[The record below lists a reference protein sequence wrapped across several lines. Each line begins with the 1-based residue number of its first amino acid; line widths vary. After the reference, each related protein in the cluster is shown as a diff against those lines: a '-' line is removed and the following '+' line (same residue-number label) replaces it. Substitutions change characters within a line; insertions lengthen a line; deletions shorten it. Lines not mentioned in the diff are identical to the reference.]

1 MQASSGQKNDNSFT
15 LPGSFRIIYSMPE
28 KNNIQDVAWHA
39 EPVDKCL
46 NTLKSSPEGLDPE
59 EAGRRLE
66 EFGPNML
73 AAEKKRGPLKRF
85 LMQFHNLLI
94 YVLLAAVVI
103 TALLQEWIDS
113 LVILGVCVVN
123 ALIGFIQEGKAEKS
137 LESLKTM
144 LAPEALVL
152 RGGQRIRVAARD
164 LVPGDVV
171 YLKPGDRV
179 PADLRIFECRNLRID
194 EAALTGESVPV
205 GKACAEVESEAALG
219 DRKSMAFS
227 GTMVVYGQGTGV
239 VAATGLNTELGRIS
253 ELLTETESIVTPLIR
268 KMNVFARHL
277 TVAILV
283 LAAAAFLFGV
293 FLRGYAPADMFL
305 AAVGLAVAAIPE
317 GLPAI
322 MTITLAIG
330 VQKMA
335 GRNAI
340 IRRLPAVETLGS
352 VTVICSDKTGTLTRN
367 EMTVQNIQTADQLFC
382 VTGAGYA
389 PQGKFMLED
398 KEVHPGEYPVLM
410 QALRSVLLCNEARF
424 QEKEGQIKLEG
435 APTEGALLTAALKAG
450 LDQDRENRANPRQ
463 DVLPFSS
470 EEKFMVT
477 LNCFESGE
485 AVFILKGAP
494 EKVMEKCSSQGA
506 LGDSGPMDHEF
517 WKQQGD
523 LLASMGQRLLAVAV
537 KKDLSSKGEIDDQD
551 TKQDFTMLALF
562 GIMDPP
568 RDEAIEAAARLKGR
582 ESDPG
587 DTGAGIKVKMI
598 TGDHAITASA
608 IGEKLGMGQGRK
620 ALTGQDLE
628 KISDADL
635 VQVARDVDIYARTS
649 PEHKLRLV
657 QALQGGG
664 QIVAMT
670 GDGVNDS
677 PALKRADVGVAM
689 GMTGTEAAKE
699 ASDMV
704 LTDDNF
710 ASIANAVEEG
720 RTVYDNLKKA
730 ILFILPTN
738 GGQALVVI
746 ASILLGIGLMDET
759 GHFSLPITPP
769 QILWINMVTA
779 VTLALALAFEPPE
792 KNVMQRPPRP
802 PEEPLVSGFLLWRI
816 SFVSLLLVL
825 GALGHYLLMQSQ
837 GASQDL
843 ASTAAINTL
852 VMGQVFYLINS
863 RFIDEPSWNIKG
875 ILGSRPVLVSIAVLA
890 VLQLS
895 FTYLPFMQFLFQTE
909 PLGLQAWTRIL
920 AFGLAVFLAVELEK
934 AFFRRR
940 SVC

>member
-1 MQASSGQKNDNSFT
+1 
-15 LPGSFRIIYSMPE
+15 MPE
-28 KNNIQDVAWHA
+28 NKDTQNKIAWHA
-39 EPVDKCL
+39 EPVEKCFEL
-46 NTLKSSPEGLDPE
+46 LKSSPEGLGPE

-66 EFGPNML
+66 KFGPNML
-73 AAEKKRGPLKRF
+73 AQEKKKGPILRF
-85 LMQFHNLLI
+85 LLQFHNLLI
-94 YVLLAAVVI
+94 YVLLGAVVI

-113 LVILGVCVVN
+113 LVILGVCVIN

-137 LESLKTM
+137 LESLKSM

-152 RGGQRIRVAARD
+152 RGGESVRIAAKD

-179 PADLRIFECRNLRID
+179 PADLRIFESKNLRIE
-194 EAALTGESVPV
+194 EAPLTGESVPV
-205 GKACAEVESEAALG
+205 GKGSAGVETEAALG

-253 ELLTETESIVTPLIR
+253 ELLTETQSIITPLIR

-277 TVAILV
+277 TVAILLLAVVV
-283 LAAAAFLFGV
+283 LLFGV
-293 FLRGYAPADMFL
+293 FLRGYEPADMFL
-305 AAVGLAVAAIPE
+305 AAIGLAVAAIPE

-335 GRNAI
+335 RRNAI

-352 VTVICSDKTGTLTRN
+352 VTVVCSDKTGTLTRN
-367 EMTVQNIQTADQLFC
+367 EMTVQSVQTADHLFS
-382 VTGAGYA
+382 VTGVGYA
-389 PQGKFMLED
+389 PEGKFKLQD
-398 KEVHPGEYPVLM
+398 KEIHPGEHPVLM
-410 QALRSVLLCNEARF
+410 QALKSALICNEARF
-424 QEKEGQIKLEG
+424 QEKDGQLKLEG

-450 LDQDRENRANPRQ
+450 LDQAQENNVHPRV
-463 DVLPFSS
+463 DILPFSS

-477 LNCFESGE
+477 LNRDESENG
-485 AVFILKGAP
+485 VFILKGAP
-494 EKVMEKCSSQGA
+494 EKVMEKCGSQGSLEDDA
-506 LGDSGPMDHEF
+506 PLDPQYWNE
-517 WKQQGD
+517 QGN
-523 LLASMGQRLLAVAV
+523 LMASRGQRLLAVAV
-537 KKDLSSKGEIDDQD
+537 KKAPLHKTAIDDQD
-551 TKQDFTMLALF
+551 TEQDFTMLALF

-568 RDEAIEAAARLKGR
+568 RDEAIEAAGRLKGR
-582 ESDPG
+582 ESVPG
-587 DTGAGIKVKMI
+587 DAGAGIQVKMI
-598 TGDHAITASA
+598 TGDHALTASA
-608 IGEKLGMGQGRK
+608 IGEKLGMGRGRK

-635 VQVARDVDIYARTS
+635 VNVSLDVDIYARTS

-657 QALQGGG
+657 RALQTGGH
-664 QIVAMT
+664 IVAMT

-689 GMTGTEAAKE
+689 GVTGTEAAKE

-746 ASILLGIGLMDET
+746 ASIILGIGFMDET

-769 QILWINMVTA
+769 QILWINMVSA
-779 VTLALALAFEPPE
+779 VTLALALAFEAPE

-802 PEEPLVSGFLLWRI
+802 PDESLMSGFLLWRI

-825 GALGHYLLMQSQ
+825 GALGHYMLLLAQ
-837 GASQDL
+837 GSTQEL

-852 VMGQVFYLINS
+852 VMGQVFYLISS
-863 RFIDEPSWNIKG
+863 RFILEPSWNLKG
-875 ILGSRPVLVSIAVLA
+875 ILGSRPVLISIAVLA
-890 VLQLS
+890 VLQIG

-909 PLGLQAWTRIL
+909 PLGLDAWARIL

-934 AFFRRR
+934 ASLRRTAL
-940 SVC
+940 C